1 MSSYATPAEFLQR
14 YDARVTGDLVDDNS
28 DQQDPDSLLADAVLQ
43 AMLDDASGDIEA
55 ALGVGGMYTPAD
67 LAALTGNA
75 KKHLIRICCDVAHV
89 YLLRRRG
96 LIPAEEH
103 KAAIE
108 LAEAHLE
115 RLRTG
120 QNVFNIPGEENS
132 GIIDTTGP
140 SLVDFGNMNLIRDR
154 TKNYYPKRHPATWN
168 Q

>member
-1 MSSYATPAEFLQR
+1 MSYATATDYLAR
-14 YDARVTGDLVDDNS
+14 YDARVAGDLVDDNE
-28 DQQDPDSLLADAVLQ
+28 DQQSASDLLTDDVLQ

-55 ALGVGGMYTPAD
+55 ALGVGGLYTPTD

-75 KKHLIRICCDVAHV
+75 AKHLIRICCDIAHV

-96 LIPAEEH
+96 LIPTDEH

-115 RLRTG
+115 RLRSG
-120 QNVFNIPGEENS
+120 QNVFNIANREDA

-154 TKNYYPKRHPATWN
+154 TRNYYPDRRPATWN